1 MGHTLRQFKALF
13 WKNWLCR
20 VRQPVLSLSEILWPC
35 MLFLI
40 LAAVRFQEPPKHKE
54 NCYLEARDLPSR
66 GLYPF
71 MRTLFCNVGSR
82 CRNTSYS
89 TQKYNRL
96 RNLQMNS
103 ACSKSESFCITVT
116 GHSTWF
122 DSPILGILICKEVL
136 SLSEIL
142 WPCMLFLILAA
153 VRFQEPPKHK
163 ENCYLEARDLPSRG
177 LYPFMRTLFCN
188 VGSRCRNTSYSTQKY
203 NRLRNLQMNS
213 ACSKSESF
221 CITVTGHS
229 TWFDSPILGILICK
243 EMDLNEAEEIISKV
257 ENLYKQPSFWNLL
270 HLLPRLESKNLY
282 TEDGLAAIAQ
292 FLEVIKNT
300 LVSLKDLAVMPL
312 GQSFHEVVKIA
323 LNLTAASVQER
334 SLKGFQYNLSLE
346 NILWN
351 PRAVRAELQSRF
363 GFDDL
368 HVKKLLSYTTQL
380 TKIPTGET
388 LEQFVCSALSS
399 VPGDEANKEN
409 NDESCI
415 SPWQEAKLYL
425 IHAVSKL
432 RLYAQVFEQWF
443 SSSHSQNLLSE
454 LERIIADLMSQLLE
468 DREARKIVSEIST
481 LIQQWDKKSEAYFS
495 EEYTSPHD
503 LILYLQKM
511 QAVLQ
516 AVPQW
521 SVVKRLR
528 LVDGAMRNVI
538 SQYLNF
544 TDEALRSLEK
554 LIPFTQRNESIHLDI
569 KKLFVELKQMLMS
582 NTPYVCADV
591 FTMLGKTLRHPQG
604 SDTTDNLAIYMC
616 TGNDSE
622 VAFKQSNQLHS
633 LRQAVL
639 LLQKIT
645 QGQQY
650 LPDSITDD
658 YLGWQ
663 EIEEELAENYA
674 YYCET
679 DQLLSTEERV
689 HFSSCEE
696 QLLFSLINITLEE
709 FFFTFEENPYWKY
722 VTPFVR
728 WTCEVAQYT
737 DEEAGS
743 TGGHLGGFEA
753 SLCSRQKL
761 SLETIL
767 GHYLLVLLQDLP
779 DYSSL
784 ISWAW
789 NLTYMREFLKTE
801 EKLWI
806 SSEKELDH
814 ILHLAEIIEEIIM
827 FDFSALSSPQSL
839 METALGKVIMW
850 MKGKESTT
858 NVSLAVSELYNEIQK
873 NLQVHL
879 RFWMKEKTDFFW
891 QMVKTV
897 SHELDS
903 RVSHVSQV
911 EVEEVLE
918 SLSRFIFSV
927 TENKKSL
934 NRSMLLLK
942 NILTDWQDLNSAALN
957 HLKYLSENF
966 LRNLYEIISLADS
979 YVNASFSTG
988 HGVSNTSFSLLS
1000 NATFIYKV
1008 QELGKIVPNF
1018 FKDIQ
1023 KLNSS
1028 SVDSL
1033 LQILFSLY
1041 QNADLLLNTES
1052 NNTLMFL
1059 YNTSKDISSFQA
1071 WNDFQD
1077 MDQVSDFLFETFD
1090 LLWNFTSK
1098 SLCEKLL
1105 TFYNYTEFQAWSFAQ
1120 EGNKELQVVYNIL
1133 SSLNTLFS
1141 DEDLETT
1148 AFCYLEQFFDI
1159 SPKCIVNNRCI
1170 GFYLSNITSL
1180 DHSAEVYDLL
1190 LLPLDSVLFNITK
1203 LQDKVSVS
1211 SALHCT
1217 FTWLQTWTKIFEE
1230 TSKILNLNSTFFV
1243 YLRNDLTSLSESILN
1258 TTHVELC
1265 NKTTLAIVE
1274 ATSAMN
1280 LLKIIVEGGDSRD
1293 WKDFETYLAIIQSVF
1308 ENAVD
1313 VASSLKGNSSDD
1325 VLEMIEVVIPELQQS
1340 ILKVANRDFLN
1351 SWLNTFTSGGPEGE
1365 RGPSEFSILNSLSS
1379 ILKLSP
1385 KELEFVLAEI
1395 KDIAAFLTYAP
1406 QDKYLVCASI
1416 FQNIT
1421 KLIYDSTLKN
1431 ISYSQVNFSSH
1442 IHSFLKS
1449 YSIIDGVEDCD
1460 GWVHGLHNLSEKYKS
1475 PSHLENAKH
1484 ILFLLKSLGNIETDA
1499 KLKNTVDF
1507 INLIFNLMIPEC
1519 SVTGSDVICLKIYF
1533 NIIAKTLRVI
1543 LPEFNVQDDT
1553 NVLDYIFTLL
1563 NNSGG
1568 LIQMAVNN
1576 LMGHSQYTSHDTR
1589 FDHSVHGSNRTL
1601 KMFLNSFHSV
1611 LLSSIELLSE
1621 IQSLLKDKIFDMQ
1634 ESTSSPLDIRI
1645 DEKNISLLIEIFQAV
1660 ISKLNKLNSNFPHEL
1675 QGEYNTFLE
1684 RLIEKAT
1691 LNGKLVGKALKI
1703 FKSSSLTSFRIRDD
1717 REFLEHMI
1725 TFVQNLKN
1733 MDIEFLIGQFKQVQR
1748 SLDNFFKNIK
1758 PLHIESSELGML
1770 INWWDAFE
1778 NNSCN
1783 GNLTGLWQITQLFQ
1797 EEDLSGVKEMFH
1809 LLLDVISLTERL
1821 AHGNIT
1827 EALAEVYTFVLTQEA
1842 KMPVFPK
1849 EISNHVESLLILL
1862 ETLTHMPDE
1871 PAEASICF
1879 SAEFCWILKTVTPQS
1894 DLTSKPCEFMQSN
1907 FSLNHS
1913 AALHVMK
1920 ELKLVTLNGSFLC
1933 TMEDFQTDITHN
1945 LTCFFHQIKEWN
1957 SILLKFS
1964 ELRHINGSLLKE
1976 LLAFWNEL
1984 YLYAVPLQANNTNS
1998 TVNCFSTSK
2007 RKVAL
2012 QIIETLSSMPVAEM
2026 EMAEDILEQL
2036 NNLYGGL
2043 SWNSHS
2049 RISLMETAFPYVKS
2063 MTSEVSGFL
2072 DTEAVYSFLS
2082 IVQPLMTPSSVG
2094 NQTYLVLMVLSSLSG
2109 NNNIS
2114 DNIENIWFPVAKSIE
2129 DLLLNFNVR
2138 QALAVIDQEF
2148 KLLRLATGQSSS
2160 VTLDV
2165 LTQQFNTSSVEAVLR
2180 KFEDIQEIM
2189 KSFLCECNNQNYSK
2203 MMQPLVLLMANEKS
2217 SDLLLVV
2224 KDIIDFL
2231 ELFQNKSEE
2240 DYTGMLL
2247 VDDHLSREILNNTYF
2262 ANSVFQN
2269 FIFHMLAGL
2278 AVTEEALYANDTER
2292 QIAGFIDSFFDN
2304 AQYENV
2310 STLSQNKT
2318 LEIMQ
2323 EILQIAF
2330 PYFTEHNR
2338 NKITLVKDL
2347 RKDIMAEM
2355 RASKI
2360 CQILQKH
2367 LHPASVLLLHKLQ
2380 FAILN
2385 ILKIFSE
2392 EPLVT
2397 SNLLCVVT
2405 KCKEG
2410 IMHHL
2415 VISTIEGITLVQ
2427 DHYQSIERMWLTF
2440 NKGDCESMA
2449 YINLKLSS
2457 NLESF
2462 LRILHNIT
2470 DGSCDCQLMLEN
2482 IQRRLQKLIENW
2494 EIRFSENPVVAFL
2507 SNFNLLNDMKIKDYV
2522 QNITELRLDILS
2534 SVNLS
2539 EETISSILEASISF
2553 SKVFYSVSVVAFT
2566 QRCDEE
2572 VLSLLLKLPKNSKT
2586 SLAVEEL
2593 CSLPALDLYTTFVL
2607 ILQNLNLR
2615 HIIYMNKIPSDM
2627 GNVLSTLLDVVS
2639 SISSLLNKVQHV
2651 MENLPV
2657 FFQAIQNIGM
2667 FDISALQQFL
2677 QGGQF
2682 RSSTVGSLESV
2693 IKAVCKEESSFFN
2706 SANLFVDMPRITG
2719 LLDDNMAKYGIPED
2733 STPFCL
2739 KLYQEI
2745 LQSSNGALVWTFL
2758 KPLLHGKILYNSNIS
2773 MIDLVIEKANFTFG
2787 FVENLKTYSQ
2797 AWLRMSEVFK
2807 NRGNVLMVSR
2817 LQEALQNNFVK
2828 RFVESNLDI
2837 DLEKLFQKMQVYEI
2851 MMGKTLNSS
2860 ASRQIEL
2867 LSQLIVNIS
2876 SCVLLDR
2883 FQPFESVAKLEEKAH
2898 ELMQQNNFLASIIF
2912 NTSKNKTPDSSNL
2925 LTQHVSYTIRTSV
2938 LYSMRTDLIKNPAWK
2953 SHPQKLP
2960 SDGFKYNHIFIPLQ
2974 DVIERAIISAQ
2985 TGLDI
2990 SEPAIQVQAMPYP
3003 CHTSDLFL
3011 NNIGFFFPLMMML
3024 TWMVSVASMVR
3035 KLVYEREIHLEEY
3048 MKTMGVHPAIH
3059 FFAWFLENVIV
3070 LTISSCALAIILKAS
3085 GIFAYS
3091 NGFLIFLFLLDFG
3104 VTVIMLSYFLGV
3116 FFNSAN
3122 TAALCASL
3130 VYMISFLPFIV
3141 LLVLQNQLSFTKQI
3155 IMCLLS
3161 TTAFGQ
3167 GVFFIT
3173 FFEGQEI
3180 GIQWNNMYQ
3189 PMVQGGYMTFGCTCW
3204 MMFFD
3209 SILYSIGGWYFSNI
3223 ILGKNGLRNCW
3234 YFPFTVSYW
3243 RNLCGSE
3250 RMRKH
3255 YLNSNMF
3262 LFNENFQEKDLAP
3275 PGWKGTCTEG
3285 ATIGVVLLSL
3295 TKEHMDNHKVAVK
3308 DLSLTFHKGQIT
3320 ALLGPNGAGKTTVI
3334 SLLTG
3339 LYPPSSG
3346 TILINGKDIRTD
3358 LAAIRTELGVCPQ
3371 YDVLFNILTVREH
3384 LLFYGSVKAPGWT
3397 NKQLSQQVSGVLE
3410 DVDLSQHQYK
3420 PVGALSGGMKRR
3432 LSIAISF
3439 IGNSKTVVLDEP
3451 TSGVDPCSRRS
3462 IWDVLLKYKAGCTL
3476 IFTTHHLD
3484 EAEVLS
3490 DRIAILQQGQLRC
3503 CGSPSYLRETYGQGH
3518 SLTLTKKPSV
3528 FEIQDP
3534 KHVVRVT
3541 SLVQTHIPEAFLKEN
3556 SGTELTYVIPERA
3569 DKTSFKGLL
3578 QALDQSLHHLH
3589 MTGYGISDTTLEEV
3603 LLVFFVMVFLKLLQ
3617 DSEKSFVP
3625 QGPHLNNAKD
3635 AESAYI
3641 SFMDASRV
3649 CGTNLILA
3657 QIVALLLKRFHHIRR
3672 DWRGSLSNVLLPVLF
3687 VALAMALFSVKPLA
3701 IDYPSLKLT
3710 PRLHNNAES
3719 FFSIEDDNLGNLS
3732 QILLRYFFDWDF
3744 TCMHSKQGKNNS
3756 CWQMESNSL
3765 LDSCGCMSAQEICP
3779 SFNTSVPYVKNK
3791 RGRILYNLS
3800 GLIVEEYLVRPSNK
3814 ARYGGWS
3821 FGGKKASEY
3830 QEQKRNNV
3838 KSKPLVKVWY
3848 NQKSF
3853 HSLPSYLN
3861 ELNNFIL
3868 WLNLPPTVDWRQY
3881 GITLYSQPYGGALLD
3896 EDKIMEN
3903 VRQCGVALC
3912 IMLGF
3917 SILTASIGSA
3927 IVKDRVSGTKRLQHI
3942 TGLGYKTYWLAN
3954 FCCDMLFYM
3963 LPVTL
3968 CVGVI
3973 SAFQLSAF
3981 TFRNNLAA
3989 TVILLVLF
3997 GYATLPWMY
4006 LVSRFFSSSD
4016 VAFISYISLNFVFG
4030 LCTMLVTL
4038 LPRLL
4043 AIISKVQSFQNIYK
4057 ILKWA
4062 FIVFPQFCLG
4072 QGLIELSYN
4081 QIKFDL
4087 TSKFGI
4093 DSYVSPFEMNF
4104 LGWIFVEMALQG
4116 TVLLLLRLFFHWDL
4130 LQKQSGHCS
4139 VNSMVNPS
4147 EDTDVEMERQ
4157 RLFGGRT
4164 GNDVLLLYNL
4174 RKCYG
4179 GFSKKNTAVENISLG
4194 VTRGECF
4201 GLLGTNGAGKS
4212 TTFKMLTGDIVP
4224 SAGRAVIRTPT
4235 GSEMDIQSASSEGI
4249 LIGYCPQQD
4258 ALDELLTGWEHLYY
4272 YCTLRGIPKQHICK
4286 VAEDLVNRL
4295 QLNAHAD
4302 KLVRTYSAGTK
4313 RKLSAALAL
4322 VGKPQILL
4330 LDEPSSGMDPCSKRY
4345 LWKTILKEVQDGCAA
4360 VLTSH
4365 SMEECEALCT
4375 RLAIM
4380 VNGSFKCLGSPQ
4392 HIKNR
4397 FGDGYSV
4404 KVWLSKDISYQRM
4417 ILDCLKLHF
4426 PGAQF
4431 KGHHLNVLEYL
4442 VPRSEGCLAE
4452 LFRVLENY
4460 KALLQI
4466 KHYSI
4471 SQTTLEQV
4479 FINFATQQQG
4489 ISHSSQESPPVRQDH
4504 LPV

>member
-1 MGHTLRQFKALF
+1 MGHAVRQFKALF

-20 VRQPVLSLSEILWPC
+20 VRQPVLFLSEILWPC

-40 LAAVRFQEPPKHKE
+40 LAAIRFQEPPKHKE

-71 MRTLFCNVGSR
+71 VRSLFCNVGSR

-96 RNLQMNS
+96 RS
-103 ACSKSESFCITVT
+103 SGVESGSESFA
-116 GHSTWF
+116 GPDLAF
-122 DSPILGILICKEVL
+122 MKEIQEL
-136 SLSEIL
+136 AKGFTETTEKTMALEKL
-142 WPCMLFLILAA
+142 WEESSKFSGLHNGTTFL
-153 VRFQEPPKHK
+153 
-163 ENCYLEARDLPSRG
+163 
-177 LYPFMRTLFCN
+177 T
-188 VGSRCRNTSYSTQKY
+188 
-203 NRLRNLQMNS
+203 
-213 ACSKSESF
+213 
-221 CITVTGHS
+221 
-229 TWFDSPILGILICK
+229 
-243 EMDLNEAEEIISKV
+243 MDLNEAEEIISKI

-270 HLLPRLESKNLY
+270 HSLPRLESKNLY
-282 TEDGLAAIAQ
+282 SEDGLAAIAQ

-312 GQSFHEVVKIA
+312 GQTFHEVMKIA

-334 SLKGFQYNLSLE
+334 SLEGFQYNLSLE
-346 NILWN
+346 DVLRN
-351 PRAVRAELQSRF
+351 PRAVREELEFRF

-368 HVKKLLSYTTQL
+368 HVQKLLSYTTQL
-380 TKIPTGET
+380 TKIPTEET
-388 LEQFVCSALSS
+388 VEQFVCSALSS
-399 VPGDEANKEN
+399 VPGYEANKEN
-409 NDESCI
+409 NEESCI
-415 SPWQEAKLYL
+415 STSQEAKLYL

-454 LERIIADLMSQLLE
+454 LEIIMADLMSQLLE
-468 DREARKIVSEIST
+468 DKEARKIVSEIST
-481 LIQQWDKKSEAYFS
+481 LIQQWDKKSQAYFS
-495 EEYTSPHD
+495 EEHTAPHD
-503 LILYLQKM
+503 LILYLKKM

-516 AVPQW
+516 ALPQW

-528 LVDGAMRNVI
+528 LVDGALRNVVL
-538 SQYLNF
+538 QYLNF
-544 TDEALRSLEK
+544 ADEALHSLEK
-554 LIPFTQRNESIHLDI
+554 MIPFTQRNESVHLDI

-582 NTPYVCADV
+582 NSSYVCADV
-591 FTMLGKTLRHPQG
+591 LTMFGKALRHPQI

-622 VAFKQSNQLHS
+622 VAFKQSNQLQS
-633 LRQAVL
+633 LRKAVL
-639 LLQKIT
+639 LLQKVT
-645 QGQQY
+645 QGQQNV
-650 LPDSITDD
+650 PDSIVDD
-658 YLGWQ
+658 FLGWQ
-663 EIEEELAENYA
+663 EIEEELAENHA

-679 DQLLSTEERV
+679 DPLLSAEEDV

-709 FFFTFEENPYWKY
+709 FFFTFEKNPYWKY
-722 VTPFVR
+722 LTTFVQ
-728 WTCEVAQYT
+728 WTCEVAQLT
-737 DEEAGS
+737 DEEAGT
-743 TGGHLGGFEA
+743 TGHQLDGSEA
-753 SLCSRQKL
+753 SLCSSQKL
-761 SLETIL
+761 GLETIL
-767 GHYLLVLLQDLP
+767 SHYLLAFLQDLS
-779 DYSSL
+779 DHSSF
-784 ISWAW
+784 ISWAR
-789 NLTYMREFLKTE
+789 NLTSIKEFLKSE
-801 EKLWI
+801 ENIWI
-806 SSEKELDH
+806 SSEKEMDD
-814 ILHLAEIIEEIIM
+814 ILHLAEIVEEIVV
-827 FDFSALSSPQSL
+827 FNFSVLSGIRPL
-839 METALGKVIMW
+839 METTLSEVIMW
-850 MKGKESTT
+850 MKGEESTR
-858 NVSLAVSELYNEIQK
+858 NISLAVSELYNEIQK
-873 NLQVHL
+873 NLQAHL
-879 RFWMKEKTDFFW
+879 RFWMKEKMDFFW
-891 QMVKTV
+891 EMLKIV
-897 SHELDS
+897 SHELNS
-903 RVSHVSQV
+903 RVSHIGQV
-911 EVEEVLE
+911 EVEETLE
-918 SLSRFIFSV
+918 SLSSFISPV
-927 TENKKSL
+927 TENKNSL
-934 NRSMLLLK
+934 NRSIQLLK
-942 NILTDWQDLNSAALN
+942 NILADWQDLNSPTLN
-957 HLKYLSENF
+957 HLKYLRENF
-966 LRNLYEIISLADS
+966 LRNLYEIVSLADS
-979 YVNASFSTG
+979 HVNASFSIG

-1000 NATFIYKV
+1000 NAMFIYKV

-1028 SVDSL
+1028 SVESL

-1041 QNADLLLNTES
+1041 QNADLLLNAES

-1059 YNTSKDISSFQA
+1059 YNTSKEISSFQT
-1071 WNDFQD
+1071 WNDFRD
-1077 MDQVSDFLFETFD
+1077 MDQISDFLSETFD
-1090 LLWNFTSK
+1090 LLWNFTNK

-1105 TFYNYTEFQAWSFAQ
+1105 AFYNYTEFQAWSFIQ
-1120 EGNKELQVVYNIL
+1120 EGKKELQVVYNIL
-1133 SSLNTLFS
+1133 SSLKTLFL
-1141 DEDLETT
+1141 DEDLEAA

-1159 SPKCIVNNRCI
+1159 SPECVVRNGCVY
-1170 GFYLSNITSL
+1170 FYPSNITSVN
-1180 DHSAEVYDLL
+1180 DSAEVYNL
-1190 LLPLDSVLFNITK
+1190 LLPLDSVLYNITK
-1203 LQDKVSVS
+1203 LEDKVSFS

-1217 FTWLQTWTKIFEE
+1217 FTWLQIWTEIFEE
-1230 TSKILNLNSTFFV
+1230 TSRILKLNSTFFV
-1243 YLRNDLTSLSESILN
+1243 YLRNDLRNLSESILN
-1258 TTHVELC
+1258 TTHNELC
-1265 NKTTLAIVE
+1265 NKTTMAIVE
-1274 ATSAMN
+1274 STSAIN
-1280 LLKIIVEGGDSRD
+1280 LLKMIVEGGDSSD
-1293 WKDFETYLAIIQSVF
+1293 WKDFETYLSVF
-1308 ENAVD
+1308 ENVFENAID
-1313 VASSLKGNSSDD
+1313 DASSLKGNSSDD
-1325 VLEMIEVVIPELQQS
+1325 VLEMIEVVITELQQS
-1340 ILKVANRDFLN
+1340 ILKVVNRDFLS
-1351 SWLNTFTSGGPEGE
+1351 SWLNTFISGGSE
-1365 RGPSEFSILNSLSS
+1365 RERSSSEFSIGNSLST
-1379 ILKLSP
+1379 ILKLSQ
-1385 KELEFVLAEI
+1385 KELGFVLAEI
-1395 KDIAAFLTYAP
+1395 KDTAAFLTYAP
-1406 QDKYLVCASI
+1406 LDKYLVCASVL
-1416 FQNIT
+1416 QNIT
-1421 KLIYDSTLKN
+1421 KFISDSTLKN
-1431 ISYSQVNFSSH
+1431 INYSHLNFSSY
-1442 IHSFLKS
+1442 IHSLLKS
-1449 YSIIDGVEDCD
+1449 YSVIEGVENCN
-1460 GWVHGLHNLSEKYKS
+1460 GWIHGLHYLSEKYKS

-1484 ILFLLKSLGNIETDA
+1484 ILFLLKSLGNTETNA

-1507 INLIFNLMIPEC
+1507 LNSIFNFMIPEC
-1519 SVTGSDVICLKIYF
+1519 SVTGYDVICVNIYF
-1533 NIIAKTLRVI
+1533 NIIGRALEVV
-1543 LPEFNVQDDT
+1543 LPEFNVQNDT
-1553 NVLDYIFTLL
+1553 NVLEYIFTFL

-1568 LIQMAVNN
+1568 LIQEVVNN
-1576 LMGHSQYTSHDTR
+1576 LMGHSQNTSDDTG
-1589 FDHSVHGSNRTL
+1589 FNHSVHGSNSTL
-1601 KMFLNSFHSV
+1601 GTFLNPFHSV
-1611 LLSSIELLSE
+1611 WLSSIELLSE
-1621 IQSLLKDKIFDMQ
+1621 IQHLLENKTSEMQ
-1634 ESTSSPLDIRI
+1634 ESSSSFF
-1645 DEKNISLLIEIFQAV
+1645 DEKNISLLMEIFQV
-1660 ISKLNKLNSNFPHEL
+1660 VLSKLNKFNSSLPHEL
-1675 QGEYNTFLE
+1675 QGEYNTLLE
-1684 RLIEKAT
+1684 RLTEKAA
-1691 LNGKLVGKALKI
+1691 LNGKLVGLKI
-1703 FKSSSLTSFRIRDD
+1703 FKSSSLTSFPIRNG

-1725 TFVQNLKN
+1725 TLVQNLKN
-1733 MDIEFLIGQFKQVQR
+1733 VDIEFLIGQFKQVQMG
-1748 SLDNFFKNIK
+1748 LDNFFKNIK
-1758 PLHIESSELGML
+1758 PLQRGSSELEML
-1770 INWWDAFE
+1770 IDWWDAFE
-1778 NNSCN
+1778 NSSCN
-1783 GNLTGLWQITQLFQ
+1783 WNLTGLWHITQLFQ
-1797 EEDLSGVKEMFH
+1797 EDLSDVEEVFY
-1809 LLLDVISLTERL
+1809 LLLDVNSVMESL

-1827 EALAEVYTFVLTQEA
+1827 EVLADVYTFALTQEA
-1842 KMPVFPK
+1842 KMSMFTK
-1849 EISNHVESLLILL
+1849 EEISNQVESLLMLL
-1862 ETLTHMPDE
+1862 ETLTDVPNE
-1871 PAEASICF
+1871 PSEASICF
-1879 SAEFCWILKTVTPQS
+1879 SAEFCWILRMVTLQS
-1894 DLTSKPCEFMQSN
+1894 DPTSKPCDFMQSN
-1907 FSLNHS
+1907 FPLNHS
-1913 AALHVMK
+1913 AVLHK
-1920 ELKLVTLNGSFLC
+1920 EVKLVTLNDSFLC

-1945 LTCFFHQIKEWN
+1945 LTCFIHQIKEWN

-1964 ELRHINGSLLKE
+1964 ELHHINDSFLKE

-1984 YLYAVPLQANNTNS
+1984 YRYAVPLQANNTNS
-1998 TVNCFSTSK
+1998 TVNCSSTSK

-2012 QIIETLSSMPVAEM
+2012 EIIETLSSMPAAEI
-2026 EMAEDILEQL
+2026 EMSEYVLEQL
-2036 NNLYGGL
+2036 NDLYGGL
-2043 SWNSHS
+2043 SWSRHS
-2049 RISLMETAFPYVKS
+2049 SISLTETVLPYVKN
-2063 MTSEVSGFL
+2063 MTTEVSGLL
-2072 DTEAVYSFLS
+2072 DTEAVHSFLS
-2082 IVQPLMTPSSVG
+2082 VVQPFMTLSSVE
-2094 NQTYLVLMVLSSLSG
+2094 NQAYSILMVLSSLNG

-2114 DNIENIWFPVAKSIE
+2114 DNIENIWFPVVKRTE
-2129 DLLLNFNVR
+2129 DLLLNFSVR
-2138 QALAVIDQEF
+2138 QSLAVIDQEF
-2148 KLLRLATGQSSS
+2148 QLLRLATGRSSS
-2160 VTLDV
+2160 VTFDV
-2165 LTQQFNTSSVEAVLR
+2165 LIQQFNTSSVEAALR
-2180 KFEDIQEIM
+2180 KLEDIQEIM
-2189 KSFLCECNNQNYSK
+2189 NSFLCECNNQNYSK
-2203 MMQPLVLLMANEKS
+2203 VMQPLVLLMAKEKS

-2231 ELFQNKSEE
+2231 ELFQNKSKE
-2240 DYTGMLL
+2240 DYTDMLF
-2247 VDDHLSREILNNTYF
+2247 VDDHLSREILNATYI

-2269 FIFHMLAGL
+2269 FLFHMIDDL
-2278 AVTEEALYANDTER
+2278 AVTKEALHANSTER
-2292 QIAGFIDSFFDN
+2292 KIVDFIDSFFDN

-2310 STLSQNKT
+2310 STLSQSRT

-2323 EILQIAF
+2323 EVLQITFA
-2330 PYFTEHNR
+2330 YFTEHNR
-2338 NKITLVKDL
+2338 NNVALGKDL
-2347 RKDIMAEM
+2347 

-2360 CQILQKH
+2360 CQILQQH
-2367 LHPASVLLLHKLQ
+2367 LQPTSVLLLHKLQ

-2392 EPLVT
+2392 EPVVT
-2397 SNLLCVVT
+2397 GNLFCVVM
-2405 KCKEG
+2405 KCKDG
-2410 IMHHL
+2410 MMRHL
-2415 VISTIEGITLVQ
+2415 IISIIEGISLVQ
-2427 DHYQSIERMWLTF
+2427 DHYQSIERMWKIF

-2449 YINLKLSS
+2449 YVNLKLSD

-2462 LRILHNIT
+2462 LRALQNTT

-2494 EIRFSENPVVAFL
+2494 EIQLSENPVVAFL
-2507 SNFNLLNDMKIKDYV
+2507 SNFNLLNDMKVKDYV

-2534 SVNLS
+2534 SVNIS
-2539 EETISSILEASISF
+2539 EETISSILEANISF
-2553 SKVFYSVSVVAFT
+2553 SKVFYSAFVIAFT

-2572 VLSLLLKLPKNSKT
+2572 VLSLLLKLSEKSKA

-2607 ILQNLNLR
+2607 IIKNLNLR
-2615 HIIYMNKIPSDM
+2615 HIIYTNKIPSEM
-2627 GNVLSTLLDVVS
+2627 SNVLSTLLDVVS

-2657 FFQAIQNIGM
+2657 FLKAIQNIGM

-2677 QGGQF
+2677 QGGRF
-2682 RSSTVGSLESV
+2682 RSSAIGSLESV
-2693 IKAVCKEESSFFN
+2693 IKAVCKEESPFFSN
-2706 SANLFVDMPRITG
+2706 ANLFVDMPRITG
-2719 LLDDNMAKYGIPED
+2719 LLEDNMGKYGIPED

-2797 AWLRMSEVFK
+2797 TWLRMSEVFK

-2817 LQEALQNNFVK
+2817 LQETLQNNFVK
-2828 RFVESNLDI
+2828 HFVESNLDI
-2837 DLEKLFQKMQVYEI
+2837 DLEKLFKKMQVYEI

-2860 ASRQIEL
+2860 ASRQIDL

-2883 FQPFESVAKLEEKAH
+2883 FQSFESVDKLEEKAH
-2898 ELMQQNNFLASIIF
+2898 ELMQHNNFLASIIF
-2912 NTSKNKTPDSSNL
+2912 NTTGNKTPDSSDL
-2925 LTQHVSYTIRTSV
+2925 LTQHISYTIRTSV

-2974 DVIERAIISAQ
+2974 DMIERAIISAQ

-2990 SEPAIQVQAMPYP
+2990 SGPAIQVQAMPYP

-3035 KLVYEREIHLEEY
+3035 KQVYEREIHLEEY
-3048 MKTMGVHPAIH
+3048 MKTMGVHPAVH
-3059 FFAWFLENVIV
+3059 FLAWFLENIIV

-3116 FFNSAN
+3116 FFSSAN
-3122 TAALCASL
+3122 TAALSASL
-3130 VYMISFLPFIV
+3130 VYMISFLPYIV

-3155 IMCLLS
+3155 MMCLLS

-3189 PMVQGGYMTFGCTCW
+3189 PMVKGGYMTFGCTCW
-3204 MMFFD
+3204 IMFFD
-3209 SILYSIGGWYFSNI
+3209 SILYSVGGWYFSNI
-3223 ILGKNGLRNCW
+3223 IVGKNGLRNCW
-3234 YFPFTVSYW
+3234 YFPFTFSYW
-3243 RNLCGSE
+3243 KNLCGLQ

-3262 LFNENFQEKDLAP
+3262 FFSENFKERDLAP

-3295 TKEHMDNHKVAVK
+3295 TKEHVDSHKAAVK

-3346 TILINGKDIRTD
+3346 TVLINGKDIRTD

-3384 LLFYGSVKAPGWT
+3384 LLLYGSVKAPGWT
-3397 NKQLSQQVSGVLE
+3397 NEQLNQQVSGALE

-3420 PVGALSGGMKRR
+3420 PIGALSGGMKRR
-3432 LSIAISF
+3432 LSIAIAF

-3462 IWDVLLKYKAGCTL
+3462 IWDVILKCKAGCTL

-3503 CGSPSYLRETYGQGH
+3503 YGSPSYLRETYGQGH
-3518 SLTLTKKPSV
+3518 SLTLIKKPSV

-3534 KHVVRVT
+3534 KHVVQVT
-3541 SLVQTHIPEAFLKEN
+3541 SFVQTHIPEAFLKEN

-3569 DKTSFKGLL
+3569 DKTSFNGLF
-3578 QALDQSLHHLH
+3578 QALDQNLHHLH
-3589 MTGYGISDTTLEEV
+3589 VTGYGISDTTLEEV
-3603 LLVFFVMVFLKLLQ
+3603 FLKLLQ
-3617 DSEKSFVP
+3617 DSEKMPFVP
-3625 QGPHLNNAKD
+3625 EGAYPNNAKD
-3635 AESAYI
+3635 AESDYI
-3641 SFMDASRV
+3641 SLMEASRV

-3672 DWRGSLSNVLLPVLF
+3672 DWRGTLSNVLLPVLF

-3701 IDYPSLKLT
+3701 VDYPSIKLT
-3710 PRLHNNAES
+3710 PRLYKNAES
-3719 FFSIEDDNLGNLS
+3719 FFSSGDDNLGNLS
-3732 QILLRYFFDWDF
+3732 EILLRYFFDWDF

-3756 CWQMESNSL
+3756 CWQVESDSL
-3765 LDSCGCMSAQEICP
+3765 LNSCGCMSEKEMCP

-3791 RGRILYNLS
+3791 RGHILYNLS

-3814 ARYGGWS
+3814 ERYGGWS

-3830 QEQKRNNV
+3830 QEQKWNNM
-3838 KSKPLVKVWY
+3838 KYKPLVKVWY
-3848 NQKSF
+3848 NQKGF

-3868 WLNLPPTVDWRQY
+3868 WLNLPPAVDWRQY

-3903 VRQCGVALC
+3903 IRQCGVALC

-3927 IVKDRVSGTKRLQHI
+3927 IVKDRVSGTKRLEHI

-3973 SAFQLSAF
+3973 TAFQLSAF

-4006 LVSRFFSSSD
+4006 LVSRFFSSPD

-4062 FIVFPQFCLG
+4062 FIIFPQFCLG

-4081 QIKFDL
+4081 QIKFDI
-4087 TSKFGI
+4087 TSNFGI
-4093 DSYVSPFEMNF
+4093 DSYISPFEMNF

-4130 LQKQSGHCS
+4130 HQKPRGQHL
-4139 VNSMVNPS
+4139 VNSVVNPS

-4157 RLFGGRT
+4157 RLSRGRT

-4179 GFSKKNTAVENISLG
+4179 GFNKKNTAVENISLG
-4194 VTRGECF
+4194 ITKGECF

-4212 TTFKMLTGDIVP
+4212 TMFKMLTGDIVP

-4235 GSEMDIQSASSEGI
+4235 GSEMDILSASSEGI

-4286 VAEDLVNRL
+4286 VADDLVTRL
-4295 QLNAHAD
+4295 QLSAHAD
-4302 KLVRTYSAGTK
+4302 KMVRTYSAGTK

-4404 KVWLSKDISYQRM
+4404 KVWLSKEISYRRM

-4431 KGHHLNVLEYL
+4431 KGQHLNLLEYH

-4460 KALLQI
+4460 KAFLQI

-4471 SQTTLEQV
+4471 SQTTLEQI

-4489 ISHSSQESPPVRQDH
+4489 ISDSSQESPTVPQDH

>member
-1 MGHTLRQFKALF
+1 MGHALRQFKALF

-71 MRTLFCNVGSR
+71 VRSLFCNVGSR

-96 RNLQMNS
+96 HTS
-103 ACSKSESFCITVT
+103 AVESGSESFT
-116 GHSTWF
+116 GPDVALMKEIQELAKGFIETTEKTLALEKLWEESSKFSGLHNSTA
-122 DSPILGILICKEVL
+122 
-136 SLSEIL
+136 
-142 WPCMLFLILAA
+142 FL
-153 VRFQEPPKHK
+153 
-163 ENCYLEARDLPSRG
+163 
-177 LYPFMRTLFCN
+177 T
-188 VGSRCRNTSYSTQKY
+188 
-203 NRLRNLQMNS
+203 
-213 ACSKSESF
+213 
-221 CITVTGHS
+221 
-229 TWFDSPILGILICK
+229 
-243 EMDLNEAEEIISKV
+243 MDLNEAEEIISKI
-257 ENLYKQPSFWNLL
+257 ESLYKQPSFWNLL
-270 HLLPRLESKNLY
+270 HSLPRLESKNLY

-312 GQSFHEVVKIA
+312 GQTFHQVLKIA

-334 SLKGFQYNLSLE
+334 SLEGFQYNLSLE
-346 NILWN
+346 DILWN
-351 PRAVRAELQSRF
+351 PYAVRAELESRF

-368 HVKKLLSYTTQL
+368 HVKKLLSYTAQL
-380 TKIPTGET
+380 KEIPEGEA

-409 NDESCI
+409 NEESCI
-415 SPWQEAKLYL
+415 STQQEAKLCL
-425 IHAVSKL
+425 FRSVSKL
-432 RLYAQVFEQWF
+432 RIYAQVFEQWF

-454 LERIIADLMSQLLE
+454 LERIMADLMSQLLE
-468 DREARKIVSEIST
+468 NREARKIVSEIST
-481 LIQQWDKKSEAYFS
+481 LIQQWDKKSQAYFS
-495 EEYTSPHD
+495 EEYAAPHD
-503 LILYLQKM
+503 LNLTFIKE
-511 QAVLQ
+511 
-516 AVPQW
+516 
-521 SVVKRLR
+521 
-528 LVDGAMRNVI
+528 
-538 SQYLNF
+538 F
-544 TDEALRSLEK
+544 LE
-554 LIPFTQRNESIHLDI
+554 
-569 KKLFVELKQMLMS
+569 
-582 NTPYVCADV
+582 
-591 FTMLGKTLRHPQG
+591 
-604 SDTTDNLAIYMC
+604 
-616 TGNDSE
+616 
-622 VAFKQSNQLHS
+622 
-633 LRQAVL
+633 
-639 LLQKIT
+639 
-645 QGQQY
+645 
-650 LPDSITDD
+650 
-658 YLGWQ
+658 
-663 EIEEELAENYA
+663 
-674 YYCET
+674 
-679 DQLLSTEERV
+679 TEENV
-689 HFSSCEE
+689 
-696 QLLFSLINITLEE
+696 
-709 FFFTFEENPYWKY
+709 
-722 VTPFVR
+722 
-728 WTCEVAQYT
+728 
-737 DEEAGS
+737 
-743 TGGHLGGFEA
+743 
-753 SLCSRQKL
+753 
-761 SLETIL
+761 
-767 GHYLLVLLQDLP
+767 
-779 DYSSL
+779 
-784 ISWAW
+784 
-789 NLTYMREFLKTE
+789 
-801 EKLWI
+801 WI
-806 SSEKELDH
+806 SSEKEMDD
-814 ILHLAEIIEEIIM
+814 ILHLAEVIEEIVM
-827 FDFSALSSPQSL
+827 FDFSALSSIQSL
-839 METALGKVIMW
+839 MEAALSKVIMW
-850 MKGKESTT
+850 MKGEESII

-873 NLQVHL
+873 NVQARL

-891 QMVKTV
+891 QMVKNV

-903 RVSHVSQV
+903 RFSHVSQV

-918 SLSRFIFSV
+918 TLSRFIFSV
-927 TENKKSL
+927 TENEKSL
-934 NRSMLLLK
+934 DRSMQLLK
-942 NILTDWQDLNSAALN
+942 NILTDWQDLNSPTLN
-957 HLKYLSENF
+957 HLKYISENF
-966 LRNLYEIISLADS
+966 LRNLYEILSFAD
-979 YVNASFSTG
+979 NESFSIG

-1000 NATFIYKV
+1000 NATFIHKV

-1018 FKDIQ
+1018 FNDIQ

-1033 LQILFSLY
+1033 FQILFSLY
-1041 QNADLLLNTES
+1041 QNADLLLNAES
-1052 NNTLMFL
+1052 NNTLLMFL
-1059 YNTSKDISSFQA
+1059 YNTSKDISSFQT
-1071 WNDFQD
+1071 WNDLQD
-1077 MDQVSDFLFETFD
+1077 MDRVSDFLSETFD
-1090 LLWNFTSK
+1090 LLWNFTTK

-1105 TFYNYTEFQAWSFAQ
+1105 TFYNYTEFQARSFVQ
-1120 EGNKELQVVYNIL
+1120 EGKKDLQVVHNIL
-1133 SSLNTLFS
+1133 SSVKTLFL
-1141 DEDLETT
+1141 DEDLE
-1148 AFCYLEQFFDI
+1148 AADFCYLEQFFDI
-1159 SPKCIVNNRCI
+1159 SPECTVNKGCI
-1170 GFYLSNITSL
+1170 GFYLSNITSVN
-1180 DHSAEVYDLL
+1180 DSAEVYNL
-1190 LLPLDSVLFNITK
+1190 LLPLDSVLYSITK
-1203 LQDKVSVS
+1203 LEDKVSVY

-1217 FTWLQTWTKIFEE
+1217 FTWLQTWTEIFEE
-1230 TSKILNLNSTFFV
+1230 TSKILNLNSTFFI
-1243 YLRNDLTSLSESILN
+1243 YLRNDLRNLSDGFLN
-1258 TTHVELC
+1258 TTHIELC
-1265 NKTTLAIVE
+1265 NKTTVAIVE
-1274 ATSAMN
+1274 ATSALN
-1280 LLKIIVEGGDSRD
+1280 LLKTIVEGGDSSD
-1293 WKDFETYLAIIQSVF
+1293 WKDFETYLSVIQSVF
-1308 ENAVD
+1308 ANAID
-1313 VASSLKGNSSDD
+1313 AASSLKGNSSDD
-1325 VLEMIEVVIPELQQS
+1325 ALEMIEDVITELQQS
-1340 ILKVANRDFLN
+1340 VLKVVNRDVLS
-1351 SWLNTFTSGGPEGE
+1351 SWLNTFISGGSEGE
-1365 RGPSEFSILNSLSS
+1365 SSSSEFSIGNSLST
-1379 ILKLSP
+1379 ILKLSQ
-1385 KELEFVLAEI
+1385 KELGFVFAEL
-1395 KDIAAFLTYAP
+1395 KDAAAFLTFAP
-1406 QDKYLVCASI
+1406 LDKYLVCASV

-1421 KLIYDSTLKN
+1421 KLIFDSTLKN
-1431 ISYSQVNFSSH
+1431 IDYSQVNFSYH

-1449 YSIIDGVEDCD
+1449 YSVINGVEDCD
-1460 GWVHGLHNLSEKYKS
+1460 GWIHGLRYLSEKYKS
-1475 PSHLENAKH
+1475 PSRLESAKH
-1484 ILFLLKSLGNIETDA
+1484 ILFLLKSLGNTETDA
-1499 KLKNTVDF
+1499 KLKNVVDF
-1507 INLIFNLMIPEC
+1507 LNLIFNFTIPEC
-1519 SVTGSDVICLKIYF
+1519 SVTGSDVICANVYF
-1533 NIIAKTLRVI
+1533 NIITRTLEVV
-1543 LPEFNVQDDT
+1543 LPEFTVQNDT
-1553 NVLDYIFTLL
+1553 NVLEYIFTFL

-1576 LMGHSQYTSHDTR
+1576 LIGHSWYTANDTH
-1589 FDHSVHGSNRTL
+1589 FNHSMQGSDSTLRT
-1601 KMFLNSFHSV
+1601 FLNPFHGV

-1621 IQSLLKDKIFDMQ
+1621 IKHLLKNKTSEMQ
-1634 ESTSSPLDIRI
+1634 ESSFSPLDIEI
-1645 DEKNISLLIEIFQAV
+1645 DEKNIGPLMATFETV
-1660 ISKLNKLNSNFPHEL
+1660 ISKLNKFNLNLPHEL
-1675 QGEYNTFLE
+1675 QGKYNVFLE
-1684 RLIEKAT
+1684 RLMEKAA
-1691 LNGKLVGKALKI
+1691 LNGKLVRKALKI
-1703 FKSSSLTSFRIRDD
+1703 FKSSNLTSFPVRDD
-1717 REFLEHMI
+1717 RMFLEHMI
-1725 TFVQNLKN
+1725 TLVQNLKN
-1733 MDIEFLIGQFKQVQR
+1733 MDIEFLISQFKQAQI

-1758 PLHIESSELGML
+1758 PLLIESSELEML
-1770 INWWDAFE
+1770 IDWWDAFE

-1783 GNLTGLWQITQLFQ
+1783 WNLTGLWHIVQLFQ
-1797 EEDLSGVKEMFH
+1797 EDLSDVEEMFH
-1809 LLLDVISLTERL
+1809 LLLDVISLMESL

-1842 KMPVFPK
+1842 KMPMFTEE
-1849 EISNHVESLLILL
+1849 EISNQVESLLMLL
-1862 ETLTHMPDE
+1862 EMLADVPDE
-1871 PAEASICF
+1871 HAEVSVCF
-1879 SAEFCWILKTVTPQS
+1879 SAEFCWIPTTVTPQS
-1894 DLTSKPCEFMQSN
+1894 DPTSKPCN
-1907 FSLNHS
+1907 FSLNHN
-1913 AALHVMK
+1913 AVLQIIK
-1920 ELKLVTLNGSFLC
+1920 QLKLITLNDSFLC
-1933 TMEDFQTDITHN
+1933 TMEDVQTDITHN
-1945 LTCFFHQIKEWN
+1945 LTCFFHHIKEWN

-1964 ELRHINGSLLKE
+1964 ELHHINSSLLKE
-1976 LLAFWNEL
+1976 LLAFWDEL

-1998 TVNCFSTSK
+1998 TVNCSSTSK
-2007 RKVAL
+2007 RKEAL
-2012 QIIETLSSMPVAEM
+2012 QIIETLSSMPAAEM
-2026 EMAEDILEQL
+2026 EMSEYVLEQL
-2036 NNLYGGL
+2036 NDLYGGL
-2043 SWNSHS
+2043 SWNRHS
-2049 RISLMETAFPYVKS
+2049 RISLIETVFPYVKN
-2063 MTSEVSGFL
+2063 MTSEISGFL
-2072 DTEAVYSFLS
+2072 NTEAVYSFLS
-2082 IVQPLMTPSSVG
+2082 VVQSLMTLSSFG
-2094 NQTYLVLMVLSSLSG
+2094 NEAYSVLMVLSSLNG
-2109 NNNIS
+2109 NSNIS
-2114 DNIENIWFPVAKSIE
+2114 ENIENIWFPVIKSVE
-2129 DLLLNFNVR
+2129 DLLNFNMR
-2138 QALAVIDQEF
+2138 KSLAVLDQEF
-2148 KLLRLATGQSSS
+2148 QLLRLATGQPSS

-2165 LTQQFNTSSVEAVLR
+2165 LIQQFNTSSVEAVLR
-2180 KFEDIQEIM
+2180 KLEDIQEIM
-2189 KSFLCECNNQNYSK
+2189 NSFLCECNNQNYSK
-2203 MMQPLVLLMANEKS
+2203 VMRPLVLLMANEKS

-2231 ELFQNKSEE
+2231 ELFQNKSKE
-2240 DYTGMLL
+2240 DYTGMLF
-2247 VDDHLSREILNNTYF
+2247 VDHLRREILNTTYT
-2262 ANSVFQN
+2262 ANSDFQN
-2269 FIFHMLAGL
+2269 FLFRMVPDILVIKEAMHANY
-2278 AVTEEALYANDTER
+2278 TEL
-2292 QIAGFIDSFFDN
+2292 QIVDFIDSFFDN
-2304 AQYENV
+2304 AQYGNV
-2310 STLSQNKT
+2310 STMSQNRT

-2323 EILQIAF
+2323 EMLQVTF

-2338 NKITLVKDL
+2338 NKIALVKDL
-2347 RKDIMAEM
+2347 

-2367 LHPASVLLLHKLQ
+2367 LQPASVLLLHKLQ

-2392 EPLVT
+2392 EPVVT
-2397 SNLLCVVT
+2397 SNLFCVVT
-2405 KCKEG
+2405 QCKDG
-2410 IMHHL
+2410 IMRHL
-2415 VISTIEGITLVQ
+2415 FISIIEGITLVQ
-2427 DHYQSIERMWLTF
+2427 DHYQSIERMWMTS

-2449 YINLKLSS
+2449 HSNLKLSN

-2462 LRILHNIT
+2462 LRAFQNTT

-2482 IQRRLQKLIENW
+2482 IHRRLQKLIENW
-2494 EIRFSENPVVAFL
+2494 EIQLSENPVVAFL
-2507 SNFNLLNDMKIKDYV
+2507 SNFNLLNDMKVKDYV

-2534 SVNLS
+2534 SVNIS
-2539 EETISSILEASISF
+2539 EETISSILEANISF
-2553 SKVFYSVSVVAFT
+2553 SKVFYSAFVVAFT

-2572 VLSLLLKLPKNSKT
+2572 VLSLLLKLPENSKT

-2607 ILQNLNLR
+2607 IIQNLNLR
-2615 HIIYMNKIPSDM
+2615 HIIYMNKIPSEM
-2627 GNVLSTLLDVVS
+2627 GNVLNTLLDVVS

-2657 FFQAIQNIGM
+2657 FLQAIQNIGM

-2682 RSSTVGSLESV
+2682 RSSSVGSLESV
-2693 IKAVCKEESSFFN
+2693 IKAVCKEESPFFS
-2706 SANLFVDMPRITG
+2706 SANLFIDMPRITG
-2719 LLDDNMAKYGIPED
+2719 LLEDNMGKYGIPED

-2773 MIDLVIEKANFTFG
+2773 MIDLIIEKANFTFG

-2797 AWLRMSEVFK
+2797 TWLRMAEVFK

-2828 RFVESNLDI
+2828 HFVESNLDI
-2837 DLEKLFQKMQVYEI
+2837 DLEKLFQKMQLYEI

-2860 ASRQIEL
+2860 ASRQIDL

-2883 FQPFESVAKLEEKAH
+2883 FQPFESVDKLEEKAH

-2912 NTSKNKTPDSSNL
+2912 SESKNKTPDSSSP
-2925 LTQHVSYTIRTSV
+2925 LTQHISYTIRTSI

-2974 DVIERAIISAQ
+2974 DMIERAIISAQ

-3035 KLVYEREIHLEEY
+3035 KLVYEKEIHLEEY

-3070 LTISSCALAIILKAS
+3070 LTISSCALAVILKAS

-3091 NGFLIFLFLLDFG
+3091 NGFLVFLFLLDFG

-3116 FFNSAN
+3116 FFRSAN

-3130 VYMISFLPFIV
+3130 VYMTSFLPYIV

-3204 MMFFD
+3204 MMLFD
-3209 SILYSIGGWYFSNI
+3209 SILYSVGGWYFSNI
-3223 ILGKNGLRNCW
+3223 ILGKDGLRNCW

-3243 RNLCGSE
+3243 KNLCGLS

-3255 YLNSNMF
+3255 YMNSNVF
-3262 LFNENFQEKDLAP
+3262 FFNENFKQKELAS

-3295 TKEHMDNHKVAVK
+3295 TKEHMDNHKAAVK

-3346 TILINGKDIRTD
+3346 TILINGKDIQTD
-3358 LAAIRTELGVCPQ
+3358 LAAIRSELGVCPQ

-3384 LLFYGSVKAPGWT
+3384 LLLYGSVKAPGWT
-3397 NKQLSQQVSGVLE
+3397 NEQLNQQVSGALE

-3503 CGSPSYLRETYGQGH
+3503 YGSPSYLRETYGQGH
-3518 SLTLTKKPSV
+3518 SLTLIKKPSV
-3528 FEIQDP
+3528 FEIQGP
-3534 KHVVRVT
+3534 KHVVQVT

-3569 DKTSFKGLL
+3569 DKTSFKGLF

-3589 MTGYGISDTTLEEV
+3589 VAGYGISDITLEE
-3603 LLVFFVMVFLKLLQ
+3603 VFLKLLQ
-3617 DSEKSFVP
+3617 DSEKMPFVP
-3625 QGPHLNNAKD
+3625 QGACLNNAKD
-3635 AESAYI
+3635 AEPAYI
-3641 SFMDASRV
+3641 SLMEASRV

-3657 QIVALLLKRFHHIRR
+3657 QIVALLRKRFQHIRR

-3701 IDYPSLKLT
+3701 IDYPSLKMT
-3710 PRLHNNAES
+3710 PGLYKNAES

-3732 QILLRYFFDWDF
+3732 QILLRYFFDSDL
-3744 TCMHSKQGKNNS
+3744 TCMHSKQGKSNS
-3756 CWQMESNSL
+3756 CWQMESQTL
-3765 LDSCGCMSAQEICP
+3765 LNSCGCMSAKEMCP

-3791 RGRILYNLS
+3791 RGHILYNFS

-3814 ARYGGWS
+3814 ARYGGWC
-3821 FGGKKASEY
+3821 FGWKKASEY
-3830 QEQKRNNV
+3830 REQKWNNI
-3838 KSKPLVKVWY
+3838 KSKPLIKVWY
-3848 NQKSF
+3848 NQKGF

-3868 WLNLPPTVDWRQY
+3868 WLNLPPAVDWRQY

-3912 IMLGF
+3912 VMLGF

-3927 IVKDRVSGTKRLQHI
+3927 VVKERVTGTKRLQHI
-3942 TGLGYKTYWLAN
+3942 TGMGYKTYWLAN

-3973 SAFQLSAF
+3973 TAFQLSAF

-4043 AIISKVQSFQNIYK
+4043 TIISKVQSFQNIYK

-4062 FIVFPQFCLG
+4062 FIIFPQFCLG

-4087 TSKFGI
+4087 TSNFGI

-4130 LQKQSGHCS
+4130 LQKPRSQHS
-4139 VNSMVNPS
+4139 VNSLVNPL
-4147 EDTDVEMERQ
+4147 EDIDVEMERQ

-4164 GNDVLLLYNL
+4164 HNDVLLLYNL
-4174 RKCYG
+4174 RKSYG

-4194 VTRGECF
+4194 ITKGECF

-4235 GSEMDIQSASSEGI
+4235 GSEVDILSASSEGI

-4258 ALDELLTGWEHLYY
+4258 ALDELLTGWEHLNY

-4404 KVWLSKDISYQRM
+4404 KVWLSKEISYEKM
-4417 ILDCLKLHF
+4417 ILDYLKMHF
-4426 PGAQF
+4426 PGAKF
-4431 KGHHLNVLEYL
+4431 KGQHLNLLEYH

-4460 KALLQI
+4460 KAFLQI

-4489 ISHSSQESPPVRQDH
+4489 ISLSSQESPTVRQDH